1 MALAYLAAFG
11 CALCYGVGSILQ
23 DIAAKR
29 IEADT
34 KLDARI
40 LVRVTTQLPYIG
52 GLGLD
57 LAGFILSLLALLRLP
72 LFAVQAI
79 AASSIGVVVVLS
91 AVITKVRPGHRQ
103 LATLG
108 VLAVGLVALA
118 ATALPDRPK
127 AAPSWF
133 AVAMWIGVVV
143 IAGLGALVAR
153 STTGDRAAAVL
164 GGLSGLAFGG
174 AALCARALEAHAHAS
189 AIPGD
194 PLSWAL
200 LAFGGL
206 GIALYA
212 AALQR
217 GSVTTA
223 TACQYALETLVPA
236 LIGLAVLGDRARNG
250 LAGLALVGF
259 VLTLGAAIALTFDT
273 RSDPGSAGGGPEPPH
288 EAAPAPAVPGD
299 A

>member
-34 KLDARI
+34 KLDARL

-52 GLGLD
+52 GLVLD
-57 LAGFILSLLALLRLP
+57 LAGWVLSLLALLRLP

-79 AASSIGVVVVLS
+79 AAGSIGVVVVLS
-91 AVITKVRPGHRQ
+91 SVISKVRPSRRQ
-103 LATLG
+103 LAILGALG
-108 VLAVGLVALA
+108 VGLIALA
-118 ATALPDRPK
+118 AAAAPDKPK
-127 AAPSWF
+127 SAPSWF
-133 AVAMWIGVVV
+133 GVAMWVGVVL
-143 IAGLGALVAR
+143 IAAAGMLAAR
-153 STTGDRAAAVL
+153 TSTGDRAGALL

-174 AALCARALEAHAHAS
+174 AALCARALESHVHLS
-189 AIPGD
+189 AVPGD
-194 PLSWAL
+194 PLTWAL

-217 GSVTTA
+217 GSVTIA
-223 TACQYALETLVPA
+223 TACQYALETLVPS
-236 LIGLAVLGDRARNG
+236 LIGLLVLGDSARDG
-250 LAGLALVGF
+250 LAGVAAIGF
-259 VLTLGAAIALTFDT
+259 ALTLGAAIALTFDT
-273 RSDPGSAGGGPEPPH
+273 KPGTGSAGGRPGPLTEVDV
-288 EAAPAPAVPGD
+288 APTRPRHS
-299 A
+299 